1 VSDYE
6 TLVEPLLE
14 VLDLDDD
21 GLRVAAIGG
30 GTGLSRALRAIRHYT
45 DEVTAVVAVADDGG
59 SSGRLAPALGIPPP
73 GDLRNALLAL
83 GGDESVWRD
92 LIEYRFTGGDVAG
105 HSLGNLIIA
114 ALADVEGDFEE
125 ALEVVRRMLGARGRV
140 VPATTVP
147 IRLEATVDGRAVSG
161 QVAVALARGRLE
173 ALRIVP
179 TDPPPSPRAIDA
191 LERADQ
197 IVLGPGSLYT
207 SIAACLLVPG
217 IAAAVSAS
225 AADLVYVCNLVT
237 QDGETLGMDAADHVE
252 ALIEVAG
259 IRPPDVVVAHHG
271 PVRTV
276 GETAPVPADRDRIAG
291 LGCRL
296 ETADLADRNAPA
308 PLHDPVRLGAVLR
321 RLA

>member
-6 TLVEPLLE
+6 ALVEPLLE

-45 DEVTAVVAVADDGG
+45 DEITAVVAVADDGG

-83 GGDESVWRD
+83 GGEESVWRD
-92 LIEYRFTGGDVAG
+92 LLEYRFAAGDVAG

-114 ALADVEGDFEE
+114 ALSDVEGDFEE
-125 ALEVVRRMLGARGRV
+125 ALEVVRRMLGARGAV

-147 IRLEATVDGRAVSG
+147 IRLEATVDGRSVSG

-179 TDPPPSPRAIDA
+179 ADPPASPRAIEA

-217 IAAAVSAS
+217 VAAAVSAS

-237 QDGETLGMDAADHVE
+237 QDGETLGMDAADHVA

-259 IRPPDVVVAHHG
+259 IRAPDVVVAHDG
-271 PVRTV
+271 PVRPV
-276 GETAPVPADRDRIAG
+276 GETGPVAVDRDRIAG
-291 LGCRL
+291 LGSRL
-296 ETADLADRNAPA
+296 ETADLADQSAPV

>member
-6 TLVEPLLE
+6 ALVEPLLE
-14 VLDLDDD
+14 ILGLDDD
-21 GLRVAAIGG
+21 GLRVVAIGG

-45 DEVTAVVAVADDGG
+45 DEITAVVAVADDGG

-83 GGDESVWRD
+83 GGESSVWRD
-92 LIEYRFTGGDVAG
+92 LLEYRFASGDVAG

-114 ALADVEGDFEE
+114 ALAEVEGDFEE
-125 ALEVVRRMLGARGRV
+125 ALEVVRRMLGARGAV

-147 IRLEATVDGRAVSG
+147 LVLEATVDGREVSG
-161 QVAVALARGRLE
+161 QVAVALARGTVE

-179 TDPPPSPRAIDA
+179 ADPPPSPRAIEA

-207 SIAACLLVPG
+207 SVAACLLVPG
-217 IAAAVSAS
+217 LAAAVSAS
-225 AADLVYVCNLVT
+225 PADLVYVCNLVT
-237 QDGETLGMDAADHVE
+237 QDGETLGMDAAGHVE
-252 ALIEVAG
+252 ALMSVTG
-259 IRPPDVVVAHHG
+259 IRAPDVVVAHDG
-271 PVRTV
+271 PVRPA
-276 GETAPVPADRDRIAG
+276 GETAPVAADRGSIAG

-296 ETADLADRNAPA
+296 ETADLADRESPI